1 MHVAFFFTH
10 QVLSMKSDRVA
21 TVRLKMLSLFPEMKR
36 SLKLPRDQALRTALD
51 TVLRQIIVYDK
62 DTDVQ
67 QAAQQVSYFNVVGC
81 VSLAQIHFLNY
92 YW

>member
-1 MHVAFFFTH
+1 
-10 QVLSMKSDRVA
+10 MKSDRVA

-67 QAAQQVSYFNVVGC
+67 QAAQQVIQV
-81 VSLAQIHFLNY
+81 FLCMIIDLKAKICNEK
-92 YW
+92 

>member
-1 MHVAFFFTH
+1 
-10 QVLSMKSDRVA
+10 MKSDRVA

-67 QAAQQVSYFNVVGC
+67 QAAQQVIQV
-81 VSLAQIHFLNY
+81 FLCMIFDLKAKICNEK
-92 YW
+92 